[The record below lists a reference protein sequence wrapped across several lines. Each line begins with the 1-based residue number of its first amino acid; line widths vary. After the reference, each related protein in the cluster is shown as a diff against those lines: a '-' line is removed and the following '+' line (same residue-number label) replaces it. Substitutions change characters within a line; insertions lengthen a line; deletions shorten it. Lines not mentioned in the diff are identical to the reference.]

1 MEWYNHIQ
9 MALGTNGGKWAS
21 LIGVSHCSSRPHGID
36 LIPCVAQYPP
46 WRYGWEFEFV
56 NQCICV
62 WFLPSLLA
70 TGYLNTRWVGCVLHR
85 DLIWALALPQPA
97 KNWNGWVEG
106 WGSLGGDQEPLCP
119 ATGFHMWGA
128 EWDVSQINHHLG
140 KRTICQEKGE
150 TQNKWLE
157 KLTKWRIESR
167 RGVGIHGGKDGLIGG
182 LTERKATDLEGCCFH
197 LLSWLN
203 NQHLSFFSKG
213 WASVPC
219 VNPVTL
225 CE

>member
-36 LIPCVAQYPP
+36 LIPCVAQYLP

-56 NQCICV
+56 SQCICV

-106 WGSLGGDQEPLCP
+106 WGSLGGGIKSLSAQQRGSICGEQSETSPRSTTIWERGQYARKKEKHKINGLKSWQSE
-119 ATGFHMWGA
+119 GFRA
-128 EWDVSQINHHLG
+128 
-140 KRTICQEKGE
+140 GE
-150 TQNKWLE
+150 E
-157 KLTKWRIESR
+157 
-167 RGVGIHGGKDGLIGG
+167 
-182 LTERKATDLEGCCFH
+182 
-197 LLSWLN
+197 
-203 NQHLSFFSKG
+203 
-213 WASVPC
+213 
-219 VNPVTL
+219 
-225 CE
+225 